1 MLNFVIAETSKSY
14 AEVDERLEATIQV
27 ERAMLVSE
35 AEAWI
40 PKNMKPKQWFA
51 QFVVIREI
59 VT

>member
-40 PKNMKPKQWFA
+40 PKNMKPK
-51 QFVVIREI
+51 
-59 VT
+59 